1 MGFFSS
7 SKAPSSTDSFN
18 EQEAFLA
25 VALASSAAD
34 GEIVE
39 DEIRGIFSYLLQ
51 MKVFRQVKEK
61 QLSEMF
67 KKLVKVLEKEG
78 VSGLVAIAKSSL
90 PPPLRESAFACAV
103 DITLA
108 DGVLA
113 DKEKALLEELQR
125 VLEVPDELGGMIL
138 QVMMVKNR
146 G

>member
-7 SKAPSSTDSFN
+7 NKAPASTDSFN

-39 DEIRGIFSYLLQ
+39 DEVRSIFAYLLQ

-67 KKLVKVLEKEG
+67 KKLIKVLEKEG
-78 VSGLVAIAKSSL
+78 VSGLIAIAKSSL
-90 PPPLRESAFACAV
+90 PSQLRESAFACAV

-113 DKEKALLEELQR
+113 DKEKILLEELQK

-138 QVMMVKNR
+138 KVMMVKNR